1 MFNSN
6 FSDRFNKSMAGF
18 KKAHTELTALKADI
32 ETETKATEEHQRKLK
47 AASEQVNTA
56 LDNLAPFVGVSK

>member
-1 MFNSN
+1 MS
-6 FSDRFNKSMAGF
+6 GF

-32 ETETKATEEHQRKLK
+32 ITEQKAVEEHQRKLNV
-47 AASEQVNTA
+47 ASEQVNTA